1 MVKAYFGDE
10 RDYCLS
16 CPLPPE
22 TCDSRTALC
31 RYRENTS
38 GKDRRLRSR
47 GAMIKESCG
56 VKEIPLFKLNGGMSE
71 FCRDVAKYSEP
82 GMRDFDW
89 GT

>member
-1 MVKAYFGDE
+1 
-10 RDYCLS
+10 
-16 CPLPPE
+16 
-22 TCDSRTALC
+22 
-31 RYRENTS
+31 
-38 GKDRRLRSR
+38 
-47 GAMIKESCG
+47 MIKESCG